1 MDATHLAHCAAQ
13 LHTLAAEARAGAA
26 RVAAEQGVTWHSLAA
41 ERFRAALRREALHG
55 RRCADDLD
63 AAGRALAAHARA
75 VGGAAA
81 GGAR

>member
-1 MDATHLAHCAAQ
+1 
-13 LHTLAAEARAGAA
+13 
-26 RVAAEQGVTWHSLAA
+26 VTWHSLAA